1 MPRLCYACVCR
12 KSYPS
17 QADWQGEQVS
27 LANKLLGIFLC
38 LILSACSTPPTVP
51 TTDERG
57 GSAGETERSKKLFV
71 DGWTTPTSG
80 KTAEINKQ
88 IASSMTGSA
97 SFAYIVPTFFD
108 PTHNSPM
115 LTLVHQGEYPLYD
128 LTVRILDMATFD
140 SLGRQNNSYSDK
152 LREEVQLRISN
163 IAPNQTSLL
172 KTVQLDS
179 DPLKWNLFFSAR
191 TGFFT
196 QLLRVRR
203 VGNEWKTALKVI
215 RTRSPSDNQV
225 LLEKIDSGY
234 PLRKDGQVEW

>member
-1 MPRLCYACVCR
+1 
-12 KSYPS
+12 
-17 QADWQGEQVS
+17 
-27 LANKLLGIFLC
+27 
-38 LILSACSTPPTVP
+38 
-51 TTDERG
+51 
-57 GSAGETERSKKLFV
+57 V
-71 DGWTTPTSG
+71 DGWTTPTRG
-80 KTAEINKQ
+80 ETAEINKQ

-97 SFAYIVPTFFD
+97 SFAYIIPTFFD

-163 IAPNQTSLL
+163 IAPNQANMLNTI
-172 KTVQLDS
+172 QLGT
-179 DPLKWNLFFSAR
+179 DPLRWNLFFSAR

>member
-1 MPRLCYACVCR
+1 
-12 KSYPS
+12 
-17 QADWQGEQVS
+17 VS
-27 LANKLLGIFLC
+27 IANKLLGVFLC
-38 LILSACSTPPTVP
+38 LILSACSTPSTIP
-51 TTDERG
+51 TTGERG
-57 GSAGETERSKKLFV
+57 WSARETEQFNKVFV

-88 IASSMTGSA
+88 IAPSMTGGT

-115 LTLVHQGEYPLYD
+115 LTLVHRGEYPLYD

-140 SLGRQNNSYSDK
+140 TMVRQNNSDSDK
-152 LREEVQLRISN
+152 LREEVQLTISN
-163 IAPNQTSLL
+163 IGPDQISLL

-179 DPLKWNLFFSAR
+179 DPLKWNIFFSAR

-196 QLLRVRR
+196 ELLRVRR

-215 RTRSPSDNQV
+215 RTRSRSNVQV

-234 PLRKDGQVEW
+234 PLSKDGQVEW

>member
-1 MPRLCYACVCR
+1 M
-12 KSYPS
+12 SM
-17 QADWQGEQVS
+17 
-27 LANKLLGIFLC
+27 ANKLLGMFLC
-38 LILSACSTPPTVP
+38 LILSACSTPSTAP

-57 GSAGETERSKKLFV
+57 WGAGEMERSKKSFV
-71 DGWTTPTSG
+71 DGWTTPRRG
-80 KTAEINKQ
+80 ETAEINTQ
-88 IASSMTGSA
+88 IALSIMGGA

-108 PTHNSPM
+108 PTHNAPM

-140 SLGRQNNSYSDK
+140 KSGRQNNSDSDK
-152 LREEVQLRISN
+152 LREEVQLSISN

-179 DPLKWNLFFSAR
+179 DPLRWNLFFSAR

-196 QLLRVRR
+196 ELLRVRR

-215 RTRSPSDNQV
+215 RTRSPSNDQV

-234 PLRKDGQVEW
+234 PLSKDGQVEW

>member
-1 MPRLCYACVCR
+1 M
-12 KSYPS
+12 
-17 QADWQGEQVS
+17 
-27 LANKLLGIFLC
+27 ANKLLGIFLC
-38 LILSACSTPPTVP
+38 LILSACSTPSTVP

-57 GSAGETERSKKLFV
+57 WSAGETEQFNKLFV
-71 DGWTTPTSG
+71 DDWTTPTSG
-80 KTAEINKQ
+80 KTTEITKQ

-97 SFAYIVPTFFD
+97 SFAYIIPRFFD
-108 PTHNSPM
+108 PTHNAPL
-115 LTLVHQGEYPLYD
+115 LTLVHRGEYPLYD

-140 SLGRQNNSYSDK
+140 TMVRQNNSDSDK
-152 LREEVQLRISN
+152 LREEVQLSINN

-196 QLLRVRR
+196 ELLRVRR

-215 RTRSPSDNQV
+215 RTRSPSNVQV

-234 PLRKDGQVEW
+234 PLSKDGQVEW

>member
-1 MPRLCYACVCR
+1 M
-12 KSYPS
+12 SM
-17 QADWQGEQVS
+17 
-27 LANKLLGIFLC
+27 ANKLLGIFLC
-38 LILSACSTPPTVP
+38 LILSACSTPSTAP
-51 TTDERG
+51 TTDEREWG
-57 GSAGETERSKKLFV
+57 AGETERSKTLFV
-71 DGWTTPTSG
+71 DGWTTPRRGETP
-80 KTAEINKQ
+80 EINTQ
-88 IASSMTGSA
+88 IASSMTGGA

-108 PTHNSPM
+108 PTHNAPM
-115 LTLVHQGEYPLYD
+115 LTLIHQGEYPLYD

-140 SLGRQNNSYSDK
+140 TGGRYNKSDSDK
-152 LREEVQLRISN
+152 LREDVQLSISN

-179 DPLKWNLFFSAR
+179 DPLRWNLFFSTR

-196 QLLRVRR
+196 EFLRVRR

-215 RTRSPSDNQV
+215 RTRSPSNDQV

>member
-1 MPRLCYACVCR
+1 M
-12 KSYPS
+12 
-17 QADWQGEQVS
+17 
-27 LANKLLGIFLC
+27 ANTLLGIFLC
-38 LILSACSTPPTVP
+38 LILSACGTPSTAP

-57 GSAGETERSKKLFV
+57 WSAGETERSKKLFV
-71 DGWTTPTSG
+71 DGWTTPSRG
-80 KTAEINKQ
+80 EAAEIHKR

-97 SFAYIVPTFFD
+97 SFAYIIPTFFD

-140 SLGRQNNSYSDK
+140 NLVRQNNSYSDK

-163 IAPNQTSLL
+163 IAPNQSSML
-172 KTVQLDS
+172 KTVQLGT
-179 DPLKWNLFFSAR
+179 DPLKWNLFFNAR
-191 TGFFT
+191 NGFFT
-196 QLLRVRR
+196 ELLRVRR

-215 RTRSPSDNQV
+215 RTRSPSNDQV

-234 PLRKDGQVEW
+234 PLSKDGQVEW